1 MNEKRAQLAAEL
13 ETNLPHFTGTEEYH
27 RLRYPWLRRQFLITD
42 GLKFVADKASAY
54 WLLDII
60 ASHFSNQRV
69 ASEPFQV
76 WRLIVNLD
84 GQGDLGRFEEV
95 QDDNQAQQAIR
106 SWLPTSKSG
115 QALIVADD
123 GNGKLLVQQAIPYTS
138 FPLPEFTFY
147 VTNDEFNGIVVMLT
161 SEY

>member
-1 MNEKRAQLAAEL
+1 MNEKQLRLREEL
-13 ETNLPHFTGTEEYH
+13 VDALPHFTGTEEYH

-42 GLKFVADKASAY
+42 GIKFVADKASAY

-69 ASEPFQV
+69 ANEPFQV
-76 WRLIVNLD
+76 WRLIVNLE
-84 GQGDLGRFEEV
+84 GEADLGRFEEV
-95 QDDNQAQQAIR
+95 QDDNQAMQAIR
-106 SWLPTSKSG
+106 SWIPGSRTG
-115 QALIVADD
+115 QALIVADN
-123 GNGKLLVQQAIPYTS
+123 GNGKLLVRQAIPYTS

-147 VTNDEFNGIVVMLT
+147 VTNDEYNGIVVMLT